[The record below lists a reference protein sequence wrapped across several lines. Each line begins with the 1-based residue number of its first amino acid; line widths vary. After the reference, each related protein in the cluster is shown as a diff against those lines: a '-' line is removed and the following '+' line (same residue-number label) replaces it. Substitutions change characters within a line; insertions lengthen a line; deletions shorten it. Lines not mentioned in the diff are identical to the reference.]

1 MLEYKSKELLEIK
14 KNVIFNSLSLIDIYI
29 SWMTIDDGKEV
40 AERKDITKKE
50 LTEMGRKCYN
60 ELCLTCNNEE
70 LINLFLEIMFDDIAK
85 PRF

>member
-1 MLEYKSKELLEIK
+1 
-14 KNVIFNSLSLIDIYI
+14 
-29 SWMTIDDGKEV
+29 MTIDDGKEV

-50 LTEMGRKCYN
+50 LTEMRRKCYN